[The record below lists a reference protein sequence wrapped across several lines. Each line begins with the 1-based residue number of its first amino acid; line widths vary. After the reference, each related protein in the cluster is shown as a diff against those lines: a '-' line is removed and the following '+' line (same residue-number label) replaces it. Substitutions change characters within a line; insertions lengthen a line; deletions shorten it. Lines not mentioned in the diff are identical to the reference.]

1 MTTELPF
8 LQVDVFAAEAFRGNP
23 LAVVAGADALSTD
36 QMAQIANW
44 TNLSE
49 TTFILKPEDPK
60 ADYRVRIFTP
70 HGELP
75 FAGHP
80 TLGTAYV
87 WRTLGGHP
95 KSDAIMQECGVGLVP
110 VRERDGRYSFAAP
123 PRRRSGPADEAT
135 TARAAAAVRL
145 NVQDVI
151 AAEWADNGPGWL
163 ALRLR
168 SREAV
173 LTAQPDW
180 NAFDG
185 LKLGLVG
192 AWDPARDGDAAQFEI
207 RALYSE
213 GDGRGFEDPVTGSL
227 NAAIAQ
233 WLIGGGFAP
242 SQYIAS
248 QGAVLRRIGRV
259 FIKQEDDDIW
269 IGGDVVTRIEGTITP

>member
-135 TARAAAAVRL
+135 IARAAAAVRL
-145 NVQDVI
+145 NVEDVI
-151 AAEWADNGPGWL
+151 SAEWADNGPGWL

-173 LTAQPDW
+173 LTARPDW

-192 AWDPARDGDAAQFEI
+192 AWDPAQDGDAAQFEI

-233 WLIGGGFAP
+233 WLIDGGFAP

-248 QGAVLRRIGRV
+248 QGAALGRIGRV
-259 FIKQEDDDIW
+259 FVEREKDDIW

>member
-1 MTTELPF
+1 MTTALPF
-8 LQVDVFAAEAFRGNP
+8 LQVDVFASTAFRGNP
-23 LAVVAGADALSTD
+23 LAVIAGADALSAA

-49 TTFILKPEDPK
+49 TTFILKPRDPQ
-60 ADYRVRIFTP
+60 ADYHVRIFTP

-80 TLGTAYV
+80 TLGTAHV
-87 WRTLGGHP
+87 WRTLGGQP
-95 KSDAIMQECGVGLVP
+95 KSDVIMQECGVGLVP
-110 VRERDGRYSFAAP
+110 VREREGRFSFAAP
-123 PRRRSGPADEAT
+123 PRRRSGPADAAT
-135 TARAAAAVRL
+135 VAKAAAALRL
-145 NVQDVI
+145 NAGDVI

-173 LTAQPDW
+173 LAVQPDW

-185 LKLGLVG
+185 MKLGLVG
-192 AWDPARDGDAAQFEI
+192 AWDPARDGDAAQFEV

-213 GDGRGFEDPVTGSL
+213 GNGRGFEDPVTGSL

-242 SQYIAS
+242 SHYIAS
-248 QGAVLRRIGRV
+248 QGAVLGRAGRV
-259 FIKQEDDDIW
+259 FVEQDEGNIW
-269 IGGDVVTRIEGTITP
+269 IGGTVVTRIHGTITP